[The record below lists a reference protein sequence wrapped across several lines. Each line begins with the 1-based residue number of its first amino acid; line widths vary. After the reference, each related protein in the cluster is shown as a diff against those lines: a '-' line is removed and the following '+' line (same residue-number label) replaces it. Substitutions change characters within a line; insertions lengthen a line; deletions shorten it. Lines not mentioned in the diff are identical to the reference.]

1 MRLSKIKLAGFKT
14 FVDPTVLSFPS
25 NLTGIIGP
33 NGCGKSNII
42 DAIRWV
48 MGESSARNLRGE
60 SMDDVIFSG
69 SSSRPEVS
77 KAFIELYF
85 DNENNTLDAKFARF
99 SEIVIRREVSRDGS
113 SNYFLNN
120 TKCRRKDIREVFL
133 GTGLGPRSYAI
144 IEQGMISRLV
154 EAKPE
159 ELRTYLEE
167 AAGISKYKEKRRE
180 TELRLKHTK
189 DNLNRLNDVMKE
201 ISSQLNKLER
211 QAKAANDYKK
221 LKNSER
227 DLKLNLLSLKW
238 NNYNSEI
245 IELDKNIGKSNIEHE
260 KQKSL
265 LTNKDKLIE
274 ETRIQRGAKQDIF
287 NTSQADFYH
296 IGSEIAKCEKDI
308 EHSQESEFSR
318 QKSIDEVILNITNLK
333 IEQEKED
340 LRAKNLENNV
350 NEKRITLDNITR
362 ELTLLNKEKSASN
375 FALQNW
381 QTSFNEFI
389 SAQSDTKN
397 KQEIEKTKIKAFE
410 KSIELLTKRLR
421 ILESYTIDDE
431 KNLSDKNIIM
441 STANDIQEKISSML
455 VDVERSESND
465 KIDDKFFKAL
475 PLSIRY
481 ISDNFKNLIKKI
493 KILIR
498 SQDDE
503 IKDIKSKINDYQT
516 SINKAKKLL
525 EDLRLKI
532 RTNDDKKIKLE
543 KERIEFKQ
551 IIDKVIW
558 KSEEL
563 QKSQNDL
570 NVAIS
575 SLLSEKAAA
584 HENLSRI
591 SREKTD
597 LEDRKL
603 LLLSSDSTPTKPS
616 SDMQNLLKKLLNDK
630 KNQEASLADIRDSL
644 TLLDNKILGFESDKN
659 DINIIIS
666 DLREKLEIMKISLSE
681 KTAQR
686 NSLKENSDIPLS
698 EIEIAINKVSSSGSI
713 ESIEKDISSMQSKI
727 NNLGAINLAAIDE
740 LKDQKE
746 RKIYLDNQYDD
757 LSKSVDTLENA
768 IKTIDNETKAK
779 FKEIFDKINN
789 NLNSFFVKIFGGGKA
804 YLEMTDNDLL
814 NTGVSIMARPP
825 GKLIKNINL
834 LSGGEK
840 AGVGIAFVFSIF
852 KINPA
857 PFCLLDEVDA
867 PLDEANN
874 ARFCNVVREMSQ
886 TVQFI
891 FITHNKSTMELA
903 DILSGVTMREPGVSK
918 LVSVNVGEAVT
929 LTANKNSLSG
939 NINQPS

>member
-85 DNENNTLDAKFARF
+85 DNENNTLDAKFAKF
-99 SEIVIRREVSRDGS
+99 SEIVIRREVSRDGV
-113 SNYFLNN
+113 SNYSLNN
-120 TKCRRKDIREVFL
+120 TRCRRKDIREVFL

-154 EAKPE
+154 ESKPE

-211 QAKAANDYKK
+211 QAKAANDYKE
-221 LKNSER
+221 LKNTER
-227 DLKLNLLSLKW
+227 SLKLSLLSLKW
-238 NNYNSEI
+238 NNYNLEI
-245 IELDKNIGKSNIEHE
+245 MELDKNISKSNIEHE

-274 ETRIQRGAKQDIF
+274 ETRLQRSAKQEIF
-287 NTSQADFYH
+287 NTAQADFYH

-318 QKSIDEVILNITNLK
+318 QKSIDELVLNITSLK
-333 IEQEKED
+333 EEQEKEG
-340 LRAKNLENNV
+340 LRIKNLDSVVQEKKIKLKNV
-350 NEKRITLDNITR
+350 TD
-362 ELTLLNKEKSASN
+362 ELTLLNEEKSASN

-381 QTSFNEFI
+381 QTSFNNFI
-389 SAQSDTKN
+389 SSQSETKN
-397 KQEIEKTKIKAFE
+397 KQEIEKTKIKASE
-410 KSIELLTKRLR
+410 KSIELLTKRLK
-421 ILESYTIDDE
+421 ILESYTIDDDQ
-431 KNLSDKNIIM
+431 NLSDKNIIM

-455 VDVERSESND
+455 VDVERSESLNSSND
-465 KIDDKFFKAL
+465 KLFKIL
-475 PLSIRY
+475 PSSIRY
-481 ISDNFKNLIKKI
+481 IADNLKSLIKKI

-498 SQDDE
+498 SQEDE
-503 IKDIKSKINDYQT
+503 IADIKHKINDYQS
-516 SINKAKKLL
+516 SISVAKESLNSLQL
-525 EDLRLKI
+525 EIHAD
-532 RTNDDKKIKLE
+532 NEKKIKLE

-570 NVAIS
+570 NISIS
-575 SLLSEKAAA
+575 SLLSEQIAAD
-584 HENLSRI
+584 ENLARI
-591 SREKTD
+591 NRDKVD

-603 LLLSSDSTPTKPS
+603 TLLSNDSTPMKPS
-616 SDMQNLLKKLLNDK
+616 SDMQNLLKQLLNDK
-630 KNQEASLADIRDSL
+630 KNKETGLAEIRDSL
-644 TLLDNKILGFESDKN
+644 TLLDKKTSGFESDKN

-666 DLREKLEIMKISLSE
+666 DLRERLESMKISLSQ

-686 NSLKENSDIPLS
+686 NSLKDNSDIPVL
-698 EIEIAINKVSSSGSI
+698 EIENALNKTSDSDSI
-713 ESIEKDISSMQSKI
+713 ESIEKEISRVQSKV
-727 NNLGAINLAAIDE
+727 NVLGAINLAAIDE
-740 LKDQKE
+740 LKDQQE
-746 RKIYLDNQYDD
+746 RKVYLDNQYDD
-757 LSKSVDTLENA
+757 LSKSVATLEGA
-768 IKTIDNETKAK
+768 IKTIDNETKVK
-779 FKEIFDKINN
+779 FKDIFDQINN
-789 NLNSFFVKIFGGGKA
+789 NLNNYFTKIFGGGKA

-874 ARFCNVVREMSQ
+874 ARFCSVVKEMAE

-918 LVSVNVGEAVT
+918 LVSVNVGEAVN
-929 LTANKNSLSG
+929 LTANKQSLSG
-939 NINQPS
+939 NINQPN

>member
-85 DNENNTLDAKFARF
+85 DNENNTLDAKFAKF
-99 SEIVIRREVSRDGS
+99 SEIVIRREVSRDGV
-113 SNYFLNN
+113 SNYSLNN
-120 TKCRRKDIREVFL
+120 TRCRRKDIREVFL

-154 EAKPE
+154 ESKPE

-211 QAKAANDYKK
+211 QAKAANDYKE
-221 LKNSER
+221 LKNTER
-227 DLKLNLLSLKW
+227 SLKLSLISLKW
-238 NNYNSEI
+238 NNYNLEI
-245 IELDKNIGKSNIEHE
+245 IELDKNISKSSIENE

-274 ETRIQRGAKQDIF
+274 ETRLQRSARQEIF
-287 NTSQADFYH
+287 NTAQADFYH

-318 QKSIDEVILNITNLK
+318 QKSIDELVLNITSLRG
-333 IEQEKED
+333 EQEKEG
-340 LRAKNLENNV
+340 LRIKNLDTVVQEKKIKLNNV
-350 NEKRITLDNITR
+350 TD
-362 ELTLLNKEKSASN
+362 ELTLLNKEKSESN

-381 QTSFNEFI
+381 QTSFNDFI
-389 SAQSDTKN
+389 SSQSETKN
-397 KQEIEKTKIKAFE
+397 KQEIEKTKIKASE
-410 KSIELLTKRLR
+410 KSIELLTKRLK
-421 ILESYTIDDE
+421 ILESYTIDDDQ
-431 KNLSDKNIIM
+431 NLSDKNIIM

-455 VDVERSESND
+455 VDVERAESLG
-465 KIDDKFFKAL
+465 KSDDKLFKML
-475 PLSIRY
+475 PSSIRY
-481 ISDNFKNLIKKI
+481 ISDNLKSLIKKI

-498 SQDDE
+498 SQEDE
-503 IKDIKSKINDYQT
+503 IADIVYKINDYQS
-516 SINKAKKLL
+516 SISVAKKMLNSLQL
-525 EDLRLKI
+525 EVHADN
-532 RTNDDKKIKLE
+532 TKKIKLE

-570 NVAIS
+570 NVSIS
-575 SLLSEKAAA
+575 SLLSEQIAAD
-584 HENLSRI
+584 ENLARI
-591 SREKTD
+591 NRDKVD

-603 LLLSSDSTPTKPS
+603 TLLSNDSTPAKPS
-616 SDMQNLLKKLLNDK
+616 SDMQNLLGQLLNDK
-630 KNQEASLADIRDSL
+630 KNKETGLAEIRDSL
-644 TLLDNKILGFESDKN
+644 TLLDKRTSGFESDKN

-666 DLREKLEIMKISLSE
+666 DLRERLESMKISLSQ

-686 NSLKENSDIPLS
+686 NSLKDNSDMPVL
-698 EIEIAINKVSSSGSI
+698 EIENALNKTPDSDSI
-713 ESIEKDISSMQSKI
+713 ESIEKEISRVQSKVDT
-727 NNLGAINLAAIDE
+727 LGAINLAAIDE
-740 LKDQKE
+740 LKDQQE
-746 RKIYLDNQYDD
+746 RKVYLDNQYDD
-757 LSKSVDTLENA
+757 LSKSVDTLEGA
-768 IKTIDNETKAK
+768 IKTIDNETKIK
-779 FKEIFDKINN
+779 FKDIFDQINS
-789 NLNSFFVKIFGGGKA
+789 NLNNYFTKIFGGGKA

-874 ARFCNVVREMSQ
+874 ARFCSVVKEMSE

-918 LVSVNVGEAVT
+918 LVSVNVGEAVN
-929 LTANKNSLSG
+929 LTANKESLSG
-939 NINQPS
+939 NINQPN

>member
-1 MRLSKIKLAGFKT
+1 MRLTKIKLAGFKT

-99 SEIVIRREVSRDGS
+99 SEIVIRREVSRDGV
-113 SNYFLNN
+113 SNYSLNN
-120 TKCRRKDIREVFL
+120 TRCRRKDIREVFL

-154 EAKPE
+154 ESKPE

-211 QAKAANDYKK
+211 QAKAANDYKE
-221 LKNSER
+221 LKNIER
-227 DLKLNLLSLKW
+227 ELKLSLLSLKW
-238 NNYNSEI
+238 NNYNLEI
-245 IELDKNIGKSNIEHE
+245 IELDKHISKSNIEYE

-265 LTNKDKLIE
+265 LTSKDKLIE
-274 ETRIQRGAKQDIF
+274 ETRLQRSTKQDMF
-287 NTSQADFYH
+287 NTAQADFYH

-318 QKSIDEVILNITNLK
+318 QKSIDEIILNITSLNEDQENEGLRIKGLNNVIQEKK
-333 IEQEKED
+333 IE
-340 LRAKNLENNV
+340 LNNMTNQV
-350 NEKRITLDNITR
+350 N
-362 ELTLLNKEKSASN
+362 LLNKEKSASN

-381 QTSFNEFI
+381 QTSFNDFI
-389 SAQSDTKN
+389 SSQSETKN
-397 KQEIEKTKIKAFE
+397 KQEIEKTKIRASE
-410 KSIELLTKRLR
+410 KSIELLTKRLK
-421 ILESYTIDDE
+421 ILESYTIDDDQ
-431 KNLSDKNIIM
+431 NLSDKNMIM
-441 STANDIQEKISSML
+441 STANNIQEKISSML
-455 VDVERSESND
+455 VDVQRSESLDSKNN
-465 KIDDKFFKAL
+465 KILKML
-475 PLSIRY
+475 PSSIRY
-481 ISDNFKNLIKKI
+481 ISDNLKNLIEKI

-498 SQDDE
+498 SQEDE
-503 IKDIKSKINDYQT
+503 ITDIKHKINDYQSLIIT
-516 SINKAKKLL
+516 AKKLL
-525 EDLRLKI
+525 DSLQLEIQAD
-532 RTNDDKKIKLE
+532 NEKKIKLE

-570 NVAIS
+570 NVSIS
-575 SLLSEKAAA
+575 SLVSEQTAADD
-584 HENLSRI
+584 NLARI
-591 SREKTD
+591 SRDKID

-603 LLLSSDSTPTKPS
+603 TLLSNDSTPMKPS
-616 SDMQNLLKKLLNDK
+616 SDIQNLLRQLLNDK
-630 KNQEASLADIRDSL
+630 KDKEAGLTEIRDSL
-644 TLLDNKILGFESDKN
+644 TLLDKKVSGFESDKN
-659 DINIIIS
+659 DIDITIS
-666 DLREKLEIMKISLSE
+666 GLREKLESMKISLSQ

-686 NSLKENSDIPLS
+686 NSLKENSDIPVS
-698 EIEIAINKVSSSGSI
+698 EIENALNKTSDSDST
-713 ESIEKDISSMQSKI
+713 ESIEKEITGVQSKV
-727 NNLGAINLAAIDE
+727 NALGAINLAAIDE
-740 LKDQKE
+740 LKDQEE
-746 RKIYLDNQYDD
+746 RKGYLDNQYDD
-757 LSKSVDTLENA
+757 LSKSVATLESA
-768 IKTIDNETKAK
+768 IKTIDSETKVK
-779 FKEIFDKINN
+779 FKDIFDQINS
-789 NLNSFFVKIFGGGKA
+789 NLNNYFTKIFGGGKA

-814 NTGVSIMARPP
+814 NTGVSMMARPP
-825 GKLIKNINL
+825 GKLVKNINL

-874 ARFCNVVREMSQ
+874 ARFCSVVKEMSK

-918 LVSVNVGEAVT
+918 LVSVNVGEAIN
-929 LTANKNSLSG
+929 LTANKESLSR
-939 NINQPS
+939 NINQPN

>member
-1 MRLSKIKLAGFKT
+1 MRLTKIKLAGFKT

-99 SEIVIRREVSRDGS
+99 SEIVIRREVSRDGV
-113 SNYFLNN
+113 SNYSLNN
-120 TKCRRKDIREVFL
+120 TRCRRKDIREVFL

-154 EAKPE
+154 ESKPE

-211 QAKAANDYKK
+211 QAKAANDYKE
-221 LKNSER
+221 LKNIER
-227 DLKLNLLSLKW
+227 ELKLSLLSLKW
-238 NNYNSEI
+238 NNYNLEI
-245 IELDKNIGKSNIEHE
+245 IELDKHISKSNIEYE

-265 LTNKDKLIE
+265 LTSKDKLIE
-274 ETRIQRGAKQDIF
+274 ETRLQRSTKQDMF
-287 NTSQADFYH
+287 NTAQADFYH

-318 QKSIDEVILNITNLK
+318 QKSIDEIILNITSLNEDQENEGLRIKGLNNVIQEKK
-333 IEQEKED
+333 IE
-340 LRAKNLENNV
+340 LNNMT
-350 NEKRITLDNITR
+350 NQLN
-362 ELTLLNKEKSASN
+362 LLNKEKSASN

-381 QTSFNEFI
+381 QTSFNDFI
-389 SAQSDTKN
+389 SSQSETKN
-397 KQEIEKTKIKAFE
+397 KQEIEKTKIRASE
-410 KSIELLTKRLR
+410 KSIELLTKRLK
-421 ILESYTIDDE
+421 ILESYTIDDDQ
-431 KNLSDKNIIM
+431 NLSDKNMIM
-441 STANDIQEKISSML
+441 STANNIQEKISSML
-455 VDVERSESND
+455 VDVQRSESLDSKNN
-465 KIDDKFFKAL
+465 KILKML
-475 PLSIRY
+475 PSSIRY
-481 ISDNFKNLIKKI
+481 ISDNLKKLIEKI

-498 SQDDE
+498 SQEDE
-503 IKDIKSKINDYQT
+503 ITDIKHKINDYQSLIIT
-516 SINKAKKLL
+516 AKKSLDSLQL
-525 EDLRLKI
+525 EIQAD
-532 RTNDDKKIKLE
+532 NEKKIKLE

-570 NVAIS
+570 NVSIS
-575 SLLSEKAAA
+575 SLVSEQTAADD
-584 HENLSRI
+584 NLARI
-591 SREKTD
+591 SRDKID

-603 LLLSSDSTPTKPS
+603 TLLSNDSTPMKPS
-616 SDMQNLLKKLLNDK
+616 SDIQNLLRQLLNDK
-630 KNQEASLADIRDSL
+630 KDKEAGLTEIRDSL
-644 TLLDNKILGFESDKN
+644 TLLDKKVSGFESDKN
-659 DINIIIS
+659 DIDITIS
-666 DLREKLEIMKISLSE
+666 GLREKLESMKISLSQ

-686 NSLKENSDIPLS
+686 NSLKENSDIPVS
-698 EIEIAINKVSSSGSI
+698 EIENALNKTSDSDST
-713 ESIEKDISSMQSKI
+713 ESIEKEITGVQSKV
-727 NNLGAINLAAIDE
+727 NALGAINLAAIDE
-740 LKDQKE
+740 LKDQEE
-746 RKIYLDNQYDD
+746 RKGYLDNQYDD
-757 LSKSVDTLENA
+757 LSKSVATLESA
-768 IKTIDNETKAK
+768 IKTIDSETKVK
-779 FKEIFDKINN
+779 FKDIFDQINS
-789 NLNSFFVKIFGGGKA
+789 NLNNYFTKIFGGGKA

-814 NTGVSIMARPP
+814 NTGVSMMARPP
-825 GKLIKNINL
+825 GKLVKNINL

-874 ARFCNVVREMSQ
+874 ARFCSVVKEMSK

-918 LVSVNVGEAVT
+918 LVSVNVGEAIN
-929 LTANKNSLSG
+929 LTANKESLSR
-939 NINQPS
+939 NINQPN

>member
-14 FVDPTVLSFPS
+14 FVDPTILSFPS

-99 SEIVIRREVSRDGS
+99 SEIVIRREVSRDGV
-113 SNYFLNN
+113 SNYSLNN
-120 TKCRRKDIREVFL
+120 TRCRRKDIREVFL

-154 EAKPE
+154 ESKPE

-211 QAKAANDYKK
+211 QAKAANDYKE
-221 LKNSER
+221 LKSTER
-227 DLKLNLLSLKW
+227 SLRLSLLSLKW

-245 IELDKNIGKSNIEHE
+245 IELDKNISKSSIEYE

-265 LTNKDKLIE
+265 LTSKDKLIE
-274 ETRIQRGAKQDIF
+274 ETRLQRSSKQEVF
-287 NTSQADFYH
+287 NTAQADFYH

-318 QKSIDEVILNITNLK
+318 QKSIDELILNITSLK
-333 IEQEKED
+333 EEQEKEN
-340 LRAKNLENNV
+340 LRTKNLNDAIKEQKIKLKKV
-350 NEKRITLDNITR
+350 TDELD
-362 ELTLLNKEKSASN
+362 LSYKEKSESN

-381 QTSFNEFI
+381 QTSFNNFI
-389 SAQSDTKN
+389 SSQSEKKN
-397 KQEIEKTKIKAFE
+397 KQEIEKTKIRASE
-410 KSIELLTKRLR
+410 KSIELLTKRLK
-421 ILESYTIDDE
+421 ILESYTIDDDQNLSE
-431 KNLSDKNIIM
+431 KNVII
-441 STANDIQEKISSML
+441 STANDLQEKISSML
-455 VDVERSESND
+455 VDVERSASLDNSGNKLF
-465 KIDDKFFKAL
+465 KIL
-475 PLSIRY
+475 PSSIRY
-481 ISDNFKNLIKKI
+481 ISDNLKSLVQKI

-498 SQDDE
+498 SQEDE
-503 IKDIKSKINDYQT
+503 IKDIKDKINDYEE
-516 SINKAKKLL
+516 SISIAKKSLNSLQL
-525 EDLRLKI
+525 EVNAD
-532 RTNDDKKIKLE
+532 NEKKAKLE
-543 KERIEFKQ
+543 KEKIEFKQ

-563 QKSQNDL
+563 QRSQNDL
-570 NVAIS
+570 NVSIS
-575 SLLSEKAAA
+575 SLLSEQAAA
-584 HENLSRI
+584 DENFSRI
-591 SREKTD
+591 SRDKAS

-603 LLLSSDSTPTKPS
+603 MLLSNDSTPMKPS

-630 KNQEASLADIRDSL
+630 KNKETGLTEIRDSL
-644 TLLDNKILGFESDKN
+644 TLLDKKTSGFESDKN
-659 DINIIIS
+659 DINIAIS
-666 DLREKLEIMKISLSE
+666 DLREGLELMKISLSE

-686 NSLKENSDIPLS
+686 NSLKDNSDIPIL
-698 EIEIAINKVSSSGSI
+698 EIENALNKTLDSDSI
-713 ESIEKDISSMQSKI
+713 DSIEKEISKI
-727 NNLGAINLAAIDE
+727 QSRVNALGAINLAAIDE

-746 RKIYLDNQYDD
+746 RKVYLDNQYDD
-757 LSKSVDTLENA
+757 LSKSVATLEGA
-768 IKTIDNETKAK
+768 IKTIDSETKVK
-779 FKEIFDKINN
+779 FKDIFDQINS
-789 NLNSFFVKIFGGGKA
+789 NLNNYFTKIFGGGKA

-874 ARFCNVVREMSQ
+874 ARFCSVVKEMSE

-918 LVSVNVGEAVT
+918 LVSVNIGEAVN
-929 LTANKNSLSG
+929 LTANKESLSG
-939 NINQPS
+939 NINQPN

>member
-14 FVDPTVLSFPS
+14 FVDPTILSFPS

-99 SEIVIRREVSRDGS
+99 SEIVIRREVSRDGV
-113 SNYFLNN
+113 SNYSLNN
-120 TKCRRKDIREVFL
+120 TRCRRKDIREVFL

-154 EAKPE
+154 ESKPE

-211 QAKAANDYKK
+211 QAKAANDYKE
-221 LKNSER
+221 LKNTER
-227 DLKLNLLSLKW
+227 SLRLSLLSLKW

-245 IELDKNIGKSNIEHE
+245 IELDKNISKSSIEHE

-265 LTNKDKLIE
+265 LTSKDKLIE
-274 ETRIQRGAKQDIF
+274 ETRLQRSAKQEVF
-287 NTSQADFYH
+287 NTAQADFYH

-318 QKSIDEVILNITNLK
+318 QKSIDELILNITSLK
-333 IEQEKED
+333 EEQEKES
-340 LRAKNLENNV
+340 LRTKNLNDAIKEQKIKLNKV
-350 NEKRITLDNITR
+350 TDELD
-362 ELTLLNKEKSASN
+362 LSYKEKSESN

-381 QTSFNEFI
+381 QTSFNNFI
-389 SAQSDTKN
+389 SSQSEKKN
-397 KQEIEKTKIKAFE
+397 KQEIEKTKIRASE
-410 KSIELLTKRLR
+410 KSIELLTKRLK
-421 ILESYTIDDE
+421 ILESYTIDDDQNLSE
-431 KNLSDKNIIM
+431 KNVII
-441 STANDIQEKISSML
+441 STANDLQEKISSML
-455 VDVERSESND
+455 VDVERSVSLDNSGNKLF
-465 KIDDKFFKAL
+465 KIF
-475 PLSIRY
+475 PSSIRY
-481 ISDNFKNLIKKI
+481 ISDNLKSLVQKI

-498 SQDDE
+498 SQEDE
-503 IKDIKSKINDYQT
+503 IKDIKDKINDYEE
-516 SINKAKKLL
+516 SISIAKKSLNSLQL
-525 EDLRLKI
+525 EVNAD
-532 RTNDDKKIKLE
+532 NEKKAKLE
-543 KERIEFKQ
+543 KEKIEFKQ

-563 QKSQNDL
+563 QRSQNDL
-570 NVAIS
+570 NVSIS
-575 SLLSEKAAA
+575 SLLSEQTAAD
-584 HENLSRI
+584 ENLSRI
-591 SREKTD
+591 NRDKAS

-603 LLLSSDSTPTKPS
+603 MLLSNDSTPMKPS

-630 KNQEASLADIRDSL
+630 KNKEIGLTEIRDSL
-644 TLLDNKILGFESDKN
+644 TLLDKKTSGFESDKN
-659 DINIIIS
+659 DINIAIS
-666 DLREKLEIMKISLSE
+666 DLRERLELMKISLSE

-686 NSLKENSDIPLS
+686 NSLKDNSDIPIL
-698 EIEIAINKVSSSGSI
+698 EIENALNKTLDSDSI
-713 ESIEKDISSMQSKI
+713 DSIEKEISKI
-727 NNLGAINLAAIDE
+727 QSRVNTLGAINLAAIDE

-746 RKIYLDNQYDD
+746 RKVYLDNQYDD
-757 LSKSVDTLENA
+757 LSKSVATLEGA
-768 IKTIDNETKAK
+768 IKTIDSETKVK
-779 FKEIFDKINN
+779 FKDIFDQINS
-789 NLNSFFVKIFGGGKA
+789 NLNNYFAKIFGGGKA

-874 ARFCNVVREMSQ
+874 ARFCSVVKEMSE

-918 LVSVNVGEAVT
+918 LVSVNIGEAVN
-929 LTANKNSLSG
+929 LTANKESLSG
-939 NINQPS
+939 NINQPN

>member
-1 MRLSKIKLAGFKT
+1 MRLTKIKLAGFKT

-99 SEIVIRREVSRDGS
+99 SEIVIRREVSRDGV
-113 SNYFLNN
+113 SNYSLNN
-120 TKCRRKDIREVFL
+120 TRCRRKDIREVFL

-154 EAKPE
+154 ESKPE

-211 QAKAANDYKK
+211 QAKAANDYKE
-221 LKNSER
+221 LKNIER
-227 DLKLNLLSLKW
+227 ELKLSLLSLKW
-238 NNYNSEI
+238 NNYNLEI
-245 IELDKNIGKSNIEHE
+245 IELDKHISKSNIEYE

-265 LTNKDKLIE
+265 LTSKDKLIE
-274 ETRIQRGAKQDIF
+274 ETRLQRSTKQDMF
-287 NTSQADFYH
+287 NTAQADFYH

-318 QKSIDEVILNITNLK
+318 QKSIDEIILNITSLNEDQENEGLRIKGLNNVIQEKK
-333 IEQEKED
+333 IE
-340 LRAKNLENNV
+340 LNNMT
-350 NEKRITLDNITR
+350 NQLN
-362 ELTLLNKEKSASN
+362 LLNKEKSASN

-381 QTSFNEFI
+381 QTSFNDFI
-389 SAQSDTKN
+389 SSQSETKN
-397 KQEIEKTKIKAFE
+397 KQEIEKTKIRASE
-410 KSIELLTKRLR
+410 KSIELLTKRLK
-421 ILESYTIDDE
+421 ILESYTIDDDQ
-431 KNLSDKNIIM
+431 NLSDKNMIM
-441 STANDIQEKISSML
+441 STANNIQEKISSML
-455 VDVERSESND
+455 VDVQRSESLDSKNN
-465 KIDDKFFKAL
+465 KILKML
-475 PLSIRY
+475 PSSIRY
-481 ISDNFKNLIKKI
+481 ISDNLKKLIEKI

-498 SQDDE
+498 SQEDE
-503 IKDIKSKINDYQT
+503 ITDIKHKINDYQSLIIT
-516 SINKAKKLL
+516 AKKLL
-525 EDLRLKI
+525 DSLQLEIQAD
-532 RTNDDKKIKLE
+532 NEKKIKLE

-570 NVAIS
+570 NVSIS
-575 SLLSEKAAA
+575 SLVSEQTAADD
-584 HENLSRI
+584 NLARI
-591 SREKTD
+591 SRDKID

-603 LLLSSDSTPTKPS
+603 TLLSNDSTPMKPS
-616 SDMQNLLKKLLNDK
+616 SDIQNLLRQLLNDK
-630 KNQEASLADIRDSL
+630 KDKEAGLTEIRDSL
-644 TLLDNKILGFESDKN
+644 TLLDKKVSGFESDKN
-659 DINIIIS
+659 DIDITIS
-666 DLREKLEIMKISLSE
+666 GLREKLESMKISLSQ

-686 NSLKENSDIPLS
+686 NSLKENSDIPVS
-698 EIEIAINKVSSSGSI
+698 EIENALNKTSDSDST
-713 ESIEKDISSMQSKI
+713 ESIEKEITGVQSKV
-727 NNLGAINLAAIDE
+727 NALGAINLAAIDE
-740 LKDQKE
+740 LKDQEE
-746 RKIYLDNQYDD
+746 RKGYLDNQYDD
-757 LSKSVDTLENA
+757 LSKSVATLESA
-768 IKTIDNETKAK
+768 IKTIDSETKVK
-779 FKEIFDKINN
+779 FKDIFDQINS
-789 NLNSFFVKIFGGGKA
+789 NLNNYFTKIFGGGKA

-814 NTGVSIMARPP
+814 NTGVSMMARPP
-825 GKLIKNINL
+825 GKLVKNINL

-874 ARFCNVVREMSQ
+874 ARFCSVVKEMSK

-918 LVSVNVGEAVT
+918 LVSVNVGEAIN
-929 LTANKNSLSG
+929 LTANKESLSR
-939 NINQPS
+939 NINQPN

>member
-99 SEIVIRREVSRDGS
+99 SEIVIRREVSRDGV
-113 SNYFLNN
+113 SNYSLNN
-120 TKCRRKDIREVFL
+120 TRCRRKDIREVFL

-154 EAKPE
+154 ESKPE

-211 QAKAANDYKK
+211 QAKAANDYKE
-221 LKNSER
+221 LKNIER
-227 DLKLNLLSLKW
+227 ELKLSLLSLKW
-238 NNYNSEI
+238 NNYNLEI
-245 IELDKNIGKSNIEHE
+245 IELDKHISKSNIEYE

-265 LTNKDKLIE
+265 LTSKDKLIE
-274 ETRIQRGAKQDIF
+274 ETRLQRSTKQDMF
-287 NTSQADFYH
+287 NTAQADFYH

-318 QKSIDEVILNITNLK
+318 QKSIDEIILNITSLKEDQENEGLRIKGLNNVIQEKK
-333 IEQEKED
+333 IE
-340 LRAKNLENNV
+340 LN
-350 NEKRITLDNITR
+350 NITNQ
-362 ELTLLNKEKSASN
+362 LNLLNKEKSASN

-381 QTSFNEFI
+381 QTSFNDFI
-389 SAQSDTKN
+389 SSQSETKN
-397 KQEIEKTKIKAFE
+397 KQEIEKTKIRASE
-410 KSIELLTKRLR
+410 KSIELLMKRLK
-421 ILESYTIDDE
+421 ILESYTIDDDQ
-431 KNLSDKNIIM
+431 NLSDKNMIM
-441 STANDIQEKISSML
+441 STANNIQEKISSML
-455 VDVERSESND
+455 VDVQRSESLDSKNN
-465 KIDDKFFKAL
+465 KILKML
-475 PLSIRY
+475 PSSIRY
-481 ISDNFKNLIKKI
+481 ISDNLKNLIEKI

-498 SQDDE
+498 SQEDE
-503 IKDIKSKINDYQT
+503 ITDIKHKINDYQSLIIT
-516 SINKAKKLL
+516 AKKSLDSLQL
-525 EDLRLKI
+525 EIQAD
-532 RTNDDKKIKLE
+532 NEKKIKLE

-570 NVAIS
+570 NVSIS
-575 SLLSEKAAA
+575 SLVSEQAAA
-584 HENLSRI
+584 DDNLARI
-591 SREKTD
+591 SRDKID

-603 LLLSSDSTPTKPS
+603 TLLSNNSTPMKPS
-616 SDMQNLLKKLLNDK
+616 SDIQNLLRQLLNDK
-630 KNQEASLADIRDSL
+630 KDKEAGLTEIRDSL
-644 TLLDNKILGFESDKN
+644 TLLDKKVSGFESDKN
-659 DINIIIS
+659 DIDITIS
-666 DLREKLEIMKISLSE
+666 GLRERLESMKISLSQ

-686 NSLKENSDIPLS
+686 NSLKENSDIPIS
-698 EIEIAINKVSSSGSI
+698 EIENALNKTSDSDST
-713 ESIEKDISSMQSKI
+713 ESIEKEITGVQSKV
-727 NNLGAINLAAIDE
+727 NALGAINLAAIDE
-740 LKDQKE
+740 LKDQEE
-746 RKIYLDNQYDD
+746 RKGYLDNQYDD
-757 LSKSVDTLENA
+757 LSKSVATLESA
-768 IKTIDNETKAK
+768 IKTIDSETKVK
-779 FKEIFDKINN
+779 FKDIFDQINS
-789 NLNSFFVKIFGGGKA
+789 NLNNYFTKIFGGGKA

-814 NTGVSIMARPP
+814 NTGVSMMAKPP
-825 GKLIKNINL
+825 GKLVKNINL

-874 ARFCNVVREMSQ
+874 ARFCSVVKEMSK

-918 LVSVNVGEAVT
+918 LVSVNVGEAVN
-929 LTANKNSLSG
+929 LTANKESLSR
-939 NINQPS
+939 NINQPN

>member
-85 DNENNTLDAKFARF
+85 DNENNTLDAKFAKF
-99 SEIVIRREVSRDGS
+99 SEIVIRREVSRDGV
-113 SNYFLNN
+113 SNYSLNN
-120 TKCRRKDIREVFL
+120 TRCRRKDIREVFL

-154 EAKPE
+154 ESKPE

-211 QAKAANDYKK
+211 QAKAANDYKE
-221 LKNSER
+221 LKNTER
-227 DLKLNLLSLKW
+227 SLKLSLISLKW
-238 NNYNSEI
+238 NNYNLEI
-245 IELDKNIGKSNIEHE
+245 IELDKNISKSSIENE

-274 ETRIQRGAKQDIF
+274 ETRLQRSARQEIF
-287 NTSQADFYH
+287 NTAQADFYH

-318 QKSIDEVILNITNLK
+318 QKSIDELVLNITSLRG
-333 IEQEKED
+333 EQEKEG
-340 LRAKNLENNV
+340 LRIKNLDTVVQEKKIKLNNV
-350 NEKRITLDNITR
+350 TD
-362 ELTLLNKEKSASN
+362 ELTLLNKEKSESN

-381 QTSFNEFI
+381 QTSFNDFI
-389 SAQSDTKN
+389 SSQSETKN
-397 KQEIEKTKIKAFE
+397 KQEIEKTKIKASE
-410 KSIELLTKRLR
+410 KSIELLTKRLK
-421 ILESYTIDDE
+421 ILESYTIDDDQ
-431 KNLSDKNIIM
+431 NLSDKNIIM

-455 VDVERSESND
+455 VDVERAESLG
-465 KIDDKFFKAL
+465 KSDDKLFKML
-475 PLSIRY
+475 PSSIRY
-481 ISDNFKNLIKKI
+481 ISDNLKSLIKKI

-498 SQDDE
+498 SQEDE
-503 IKDIKSKINDYQT
+503 IADIVYKINDYQS
-516 SINKAKKLL
+516 SISVAKKMLNSLQL
-525 EDLRLKI
+525 EVHADN
-532 RTNDDKKIKLE
+532 TKKIKLE

-551 IIDKVIW
+551 IIDKVVW

-570 NVAIS
+570 NVSIS
-575 SLLSEKAAA
+575 SLLSEQIAAD
-584 HENLSRI
+584 ENLARI
-591 SREKTD
+591 NRDKVD

-603 LLLSSDSTPTKPS
+603 TLLSNDSTPAKPS
-616 SDMQNLLKKLLNDK
+616 SDMQNLLGQLLNDK
-630 KNQEASLADIRDSL
+630 KNKETGLAEIRDSL
-644 TLLDNKILGFESDKN
+644 TLLDKRTSGFESDKN

-666 DLREKLEIMKISLSE
+666 DLRERLESMKISLSQ

-686 NSLKENSDIPLS
+686 NSLKDNSDMPVL
-698 EIEIAINKVSSSGSI
+698 EIENALNKTPDSDSI
-713 ESIEKDISSMQSKI
+713 ESIEKEISRVQSKVDT
-727 NNLGAINLAAIDE
+727 LGAINLAAIDE
-740 LKDQKE
+740 LKDQQE
-746 RKIYLDNQYDD
+746 RKVYLDNQYDD
-757 LSKSVDTLENA
+757 LSKSVDTLEGA
-768 IKTIDNETKAK
+768 IKTIDNETKIK
-779 FKEIFDKINN
+779 FKDIFDQINS
-789 NLNSFFVKIFGGGKA
+789 NLNNYFTKIFGGGKA

-874 ARFCNVVREMSQ
+874 ARFCSVVKEMSE

-918 LVSVNVGEAVT
+918 LVSVNVGEAVN
-929 LTANKNSLSG
+929 LTANKESLSG
-939 NINQPS
+939 NINQPN

>member
-99 SEIVIRREVSRDGS
+99 SEIVIRREVSRDGI
-113 SNYFLNN
+113 SNYSLNN
-120 TKCRRKDIREVFL
+120 TRCRRKDIREVFL

-154 EAKPE
+154 ESKPE

-211 QAKAANDYKK
+211 QAKAANDYKE
-221 LKNSER
+221 LKNTER
-227 DLKLNLLSLKW
+227 GLKLSLLSLKW
-238 NNYNSEI
+238 NNYNLEI
-245 IELDKNIGKSNIEHE
+245 IELDKNIGKSNIEYE

-274 ETRIQRGAKQDIF
+274 ETRLQRSAKQEIF
-287 NTSQADFYH
+287 NTAQADFYH

-318 QKSIDEVILNITNLK
+318 QKSIDELILNITSLK
-333 IEQEKED
+333 EEQEKES
-340 LRAKNLENNV
+340 LRIKSLDGIVQEKKIKLNNV
-350 NEKRITLDNITR
+350 TN
-362 ELTLLNKEKSASN
+362 ELTLLNEEKSASN

-381 QTSFNEFI
+381 QTSFNDFI
-389 SAQSDTKN
+389 SSQSETKN
-397 KQEIEKTKIKAFE
+397 KQEIEKTKIKASE
-410 KSIELLTKRLR
+410 KSIELLTKRLK
-421 ILESYTIDDE
+421 ILESYTIDDDQ
-431 KNLSDKNIIM
+431 NLSDKNIIM
-441 STANDIQEKISSML
+441 STANDIQEKISSIL
-455 VDVERSESND
+455 VDVERSESLGS
-465 KIDDKFFKAL
+465 KDDKLFKIL
-475 PLSIRY
+475 PSSIRY
-481 ISDNFKNLIKKI
+481 ISDNLKNLIEKI

-498 SQDDE
+498 SQEDE
-503 IKDIKSKINDYQT
+503 ITDIKHKINDYQS
-516 SINKAKKLL
+516 SIYVAKKSLDSLQL
-525 EDLRLKI
+525 EVHAD
-532 RTNDDKKIKLE
+532 NEKKIKLE

-551 IIDKVIW
+551 IIDKIIW

-570 NVAIS
+570 NISIS
-575 SLLSEKAAA
+575 SLLSEQIAAD
-584 HENLSRI
+584 ENLARI
-591 SREKTD
+591 NRDKVD

-603 LLLSSDSTPTKPS
+603 TLLSNDSTPTKPS
-616 SDMQNLLKKLLNDK
+616 SDMQKLLRQLLNDK
-630 KNQEASLADIRDSL
+630 KNKETGLTEIRDSL
-644 TLLDNKILGFESDKN
+644 TLLDKKTSGFESDKN

-666 DLREKLEIMKISLSE
+666 DLRERLESMKISLSQ

-686 NSLKENSDIPLS
+686 NSLKENSDMPVS
-698 EIEIAINKVSSSGSI
+698 EIENALNKTSDSDNI
-713 ESIEKDISSMQSKI
+713 ESIEKEISRVQSKV
-727 NNLGAINLAAIDE
+727 NTLGAINLAAIDE
-740 LKDQKE
+740 LKDQQE
-746 RKIYLDNQYDD
+746 RKVYLDNQYDD
-757 LSKSVDTLENA
+757 LSKSVATLEGA
-768 IKTIDNETKAK
+768 IKTIDNETKIK
-779 FKEIFDKINN
+779 FKDIFDKINS
-789 NLNSFFVKIFGGGKA
+789 NLNNYFTKIFGGGKA

-874 ARFCNVVREMSQ
+874 ARFCSVVKEMSE

-903 DILSGVTMREPGVSK
+903 DILSGVTMGEPGVSK
-918 LVSVNVGEAVT
+918 LVSVNVGEAVN
-929 LTANKNSLSG
+929 LTANTQPLSG
-939 NINQPS
+939 NINQPN

>member
-99 SEIVIRREVSRDGS
+99 SEIVIRREVSRDGI
-113 SNYFLNN
+113 SNYSLNN
-120 TKCRRKDIREVFL
+120 TRCRRKDIREVFL

-154 EAKPE
+154 ESKPE

-211 QAKAANDYKK
+211 QAKAANDYKE
-221 LKNSER
+221 LKNTER
-227 DLKLNLLSLKW
+227 GLKLSLLSLKW
-238 NNYNSEI
+238 NNYNLEI
-245 IELDKNIGKSNIEHE
+245 IELDKNIGKSNIEYE

-274 ETRIQRGAKQDIF
+274 ETRLQRSAKQEIF
-287 NTSQADFYH
+287 NTAQADFYH

-318 QKSIDEVILNITNLK
+318 QKSIDELILNITSLRE
-333 IEQEKED
+333 EQEKES
-340 LRAKNLENNV
+340 LRIKSLDGIVQEKKIKLNNV
-350 NEKRITLDNITR
+350 TNELA
-362 ELTLLNKEKSASN
+362 LLNEEKSASN

-381 QTSFNEFI
+381 QTSFNDFI
-389 SAQSDTKN
+389 SSQSETKN
-397 KQEIEKTKIKAFE
+397 KQEIEKTKIKASE
-410 KSIELLTKRLR
+410 KSIELLTKRLK
-421 ILESYTIDDE
+421 ILESYTIDDDQ
-431 KNLSDKNIIM
+431 NLSDKNIIM
-441 STANDIQEKISSML
+441 STANDIQEKISSIL
-455 VDVERSESND
+455 VDVERSESLGS
-465 KIDDKFFKAL
+465 KDDKLFKIL
-475 PLSIRY
+475 PSSIRY
-481 ISDNFKNLIKKI
+481 ISDNLKNLIEKI

-498 SQDDE
+498 SQEDE
-503 IKDIKSKINDYQT
+503 IADIKHKINDYQS
-516 SINKAKKLL
+516 SIYVAKKSLDSLQL
-525 EDLRLKI
+525 EVHAD
-532 RTNDDKKIKLE
+532 NEKKIKLE

-551 IIDKVIW
+551 IIDKIIW

-570 NVAIS
+570 NISIS
-575 SLLSEKAAA
+575 SLLSEQIAAD
-584 HENLSRI
+584 ENLARI
-591 SREKTD
+591 NRDKVD

-603 LLLSSDSTPTKPS
+603 TLLSNDSTPTKPS
-616 SDMQNLLKKLLNDK
+616 SDMQKLLRQLLNDK
-630 KNQEASLADIRDSL
+630 KNKETGLTEIRDSL
-644 TLLDNKILGFESDKN
+644 TLLDKKTSGFESDKN

-666 DLREKLEIMKISLSE
+666 DLRERLESMKISLSQ

-686 NSLKENSDIPLS
+686 NSLKENSDMPVS
-698 EIEIAINKVSSSGSI
+698 EIENALNKTSDSDNI
-713 ESIEKDISSMQSKI
+713 EAIEKEISGVQSKV
-727 NNLGAINLAAIDE
+727 NTLGAINLAAIDE
-740 LKDQKE
+740 LKDQQE
-746 RKIYLDNQYDD
+746 RKVYLDNQYDD
-757 LSKSVDTLENA
+757 LSKSVATLEGA
-768 IKTIDNETKAK
+768 IKTIDNETKIK
-779 FKEIFDKINN
+779 FKDIFDKINS
-789 NLNSFFVKIFGGGKA
+789 NLNNYFTKIFGGGKA

-874 ARFCNVVREMSQ
+874 ARFCSVVKEMSE

-903 DILSGVTMREPGVSK
+903 DILSGVTMGEPGVSK
-918 LVSVNVGEAVT
+918 LVSVNVGEAVN
-929 LTANKNSLSG
+929 LTANTQPLSG
-939 NINQPS
+939 NINQPN